1 MRSEGL
7 WESLQA
13 WMSWKFLRYRT
24 WFQASSGNSE
34 SANWPGYKAE
44 QSDEIAAIKS
54 WEIDNIDLTQQFSLS
69 IFGFH
74 MTSPTVK
81 LRNYRFFWVSA
92 FMWYYSALKPLYK
105 YIFDSKGFFV
115 LRHLAC
121 EPQTYFI
128 SVVASLGGWNKS
140 RKNQM
145 LSQSKRHWTLDLL
158 GFAWRGI

>member
-24 WFQASSGNSE
+24 WFQASSGNSD
-34 SANWPGYKAE
+34 SAKWPGHKAE
-44 QSDEIAAIKS
+44 QSGETAAIKS
-54 WEIDNIDLTQQFSLS
+54 WEMDNINLTQQVSLS

-74 MTSPTVK
+74 IT
-81 LRNYRFFWVSA
+81 SA

-105 YIFDSKGFFV
+105 HIFGSKGFFV

-121 EPQTYFI
+121 EPQTYII

-140 RKNQM
+140 RKNRM
-145 LSQSKRHWTLDLL
+145 LSQAMRHWTLEFL
-158 GFAWRGI
+158 GFCLTRHLADGQESSFVD